1 MKQIKFRTLT
11 IEDYNPMIKLWKR
24 ASLPFKPQG
33 RDGKRMIDMQIKTFP
48 EFFIG
53 AFHQDKL
60 VGVVIASYDGRL
72 KGWINRL
79 AVDPSYRRR
88 GIAEHLI
95 GRAEKALKGRGA
107 AIFCA
112 LVETPNEESIKLFRK
127 MGYLT
132 HEDVLYVT
140 KRESQEL

>member
-1 MKQIKFRTLT
+1 LKQIEFRTLT
-11 IEDYNPMIKLWKR
+11 IKDYESMIKLWKR
-24 ASLPFKPQG
+24 AGLPSKPRG
-33 RDGKRMIDMQIKTFP
+33 RDGKLMIDMQMKAFP

-60 VGVVIASYDGRL
+60 VGVVIDSYDGRM

-95 GRAEKALKGRGA
+95 SRAEKALKGHGA

-112 LVETPNEESIKLFRK
+112 LIETPNEEAIKLFQK
-127 MGYLT
+127 MGYVT
-132 HEDVLYVT
+132 HKDVLYVT
-140 KRESQEL
+140 KRGSQEL